1 MGKGSQRPGKVFV
14 GTASWSDPGF
24 IEHWYPKSLLAGE
37 RLAWYARHFETVEVN
52 STFYAIPDDRTT
64 ERWCRATPD
73 PFIFDVKMHRLLSRH
88 STEVKSL
95 PPRLQSVAHME
106 SKGRV
111 KLTAEMEAAMIE
123 EFLRPVEILRQAG
136 KLGALLLQLS
146 PAFSPR
152 RHELSELDAL
162 LEAFRAHRVAVEF
175 RNRNWMEGAQLADT
189 LSFLRGHSATLVSVD
204 APAQAHFTIMPGDMD
219 EITNSRMA
227 YLRLHGRN
235 AAAYLR
241 GKTVASRFDY
251 DYSDGEIAEGAER
264 TRRLAHGANEV
275 HVIFNNNNLDYA
287 PRAALRLR
295 AALGQIIGSPP
306 RQGELFGK
314 RATRRSV
321 PPGK

>member
-1 MGKGSQRPGKVFV
+1 M
-14 GTASWSDPGF
+14 
-24 IEHWYPKSLLAGE
+24 
-37 RLAWYARHFETVEVN
+37 EVN
-52 STFYAIPDDRTT
+52 STFYAIPDNRAT

-73 PFIFDVKMHRLLSRH
+73 PFIFDVKVHRLLSRH

-95 PPRLQSVAHME
+95 PPRLQREAQTE

-111 KLTAEMEAAMIE
+111 KLTPAIESAMIE

-152 RHELSELDAL
+152 CHALSEIRSL
-162 LEAFRAHRVAVEF
+162 LEAFRSHRVAVEF
-175 RNRNWMEGAQLADT
+175 RNRNWVEGAQLADT

-204 APAQAHFTIMPGDMD
+204 APAQPHFTVMPGDLD

-241 GKTVASRFDY
+241 GKTIASRFDY
-251 DYSDGEIAEGAER
+251 DYGDEEIAEVAER
-264 TRRLAHGANEV
+264 TRRLAHGASAV
-275 HVIFNNNNLDYA
+275 HVVFNNNNLDYA

-321 PPGK
+321 SPGE